1 MAQGQHTVATNRR
14 ARHDFSIEE
23 TVEAGIVLSGPEVKS
38 LRAGRA
44 SIADAFGR
52 IRDGELWVEGIH
64 IPPYEQA
71 GKRAE
76 YEEKRPR
83 KLLMHRKEIDR
94 LVGKLKERGLT
105 LVPLRLYFVRGLA
118 KLEMG
123 LGKGKREYE
132 KRRSIADKEHQ
143 REMERALSRRGRGP

>member
-143 REMERALSRRGRGP
+143 REMERALSRRGRGR

>member
-83 KLLMHRKEIDR
+83 KLLMHRREIDR

-143 REMERALSRRGRGP
+143 REMERALSRRGRGR